1 MGTDD
6 PPSTARRRAVP
17 AVTADP
23 RGPWIAARLAVV
35 SLVSWA
41 VVDVIRTTLAVG
53 HYEDRITG
61 VTHGS
66 PDVWP
71 AWVAYDLLVDVM
83 PRGTVTAVVDR
94 SWILGS
100 LAAAAAFVVWLYQAR
115 RHAERLGGA
124 LEWAPGW
131 AVGGWF
137 VPVAGLVIPYLVVR
151 DVRRAGASAA
161 QPAPVGWWWTSV
173 LVTVLLNGLI
183 RLYDVVTSDGA
194 RFEGAT
200 LDTRT
205 VAYPLWTVGTSTIV
219 VTAFLTAHVVR
230 RITEAQRRIGGAAAI
245 GR

>member
-1 MGTDD
+1 M
-6 PPSTARRRAVP
+6 TAN
-17 AVTADP
+17 P
-23 RGPWIAARLAVV
+23 RGLWIAARLAVV
-35 SLVSWA
+35 SVVSWA

-71 AWVAYDLLVDVM
+71 AWAAYDLLVDVM

-100 LAAAAAFVVWLYQAR
+100 LAAAAAFVVWLHQAR
-115 RHAERLGGA
+115 R
-124 LEWAPGW
+124 
-131 AVGGWF
+131 
-137 VPVAGLVIPYLVVR
+137 AGV
-151 DVRRAGASAA
+151 SAA

-173 LVTVLLNGLI
+173 LVTVLLKGLG

-205 VAYPLWTVGTSTIV
+205 VAYPLWTVGTSMIV
-219 VTAFLTAHVVR
+219 VTAFLTARVVR